1 MILRGIHIEHW
12 RCIANLDLTDLP
24 SGIVVLYGPNR
35 TGKSSVVKALRGC
48 LFDFA
53 HDTSQ
58 AELKAS
64 LPWNGKGPPKLAVE
78 FETGGSLYRITKVF
92 SKKTDGLARLDTWR
106 KGAWEALE
114 SAPKEAAR
122 RVRELLGTDKSDAGM
137 NQLLWVDQGDVTL
150 PEARKLDNTLEQ
162 RLVSVLGMMV
172 TGRDLA
178 FKQALDEHCDTW
190 FTPKGKQ
197 KSASRLS
204 EYENA
209 KDERQEKL
217 EEHQKKLREVEQT
230 ILDMENCLE
239 RLPELEKGV
248 LAAQAELQRLKE
260 ERDQTNQRRQAF
272 HLAQQEFRAA
282 EQAVR
287 LAQER
292 LTIFQEAKKRWQ
304 EAEAEATKSESGLQ
318 SSRAE
323 RDRLDQERQK
333 KTQALE
339 AARAAEEKH
348 QGGQEVITDCRRL
361 LSLSGQRTRLEAALK
376 RALELAEEIRQL
388 EHRIQ
393 EAKGPDSEGL
403 AKLRANRETAARL
416 RVQLQADE
424 LSVRVTLRQQVP
436 FQFQLDGGTSENV
449 SLSPEEPRSW
459 AIRQEGVI
467 DLPNLARIEISR
479 NRQNLDLER
488 AARQLESFARD
499 FRAIVL
505 AFDEQPEDEG
515 CLNRLTNRL
524 VERQSAS
531 TSLEAVRREL
541 TQVAPRGPGT
551 LETDRA
557 KLDSDVRIIHG
568 RRPELSG
575 WQPCEQDVS
584 DRERRHQE
592 RTTALQRTRKEQ
604 EAAEKQAN
612 QAYQNAENLLREREN
627 ISIGQRATA
636 KSSRDALERSGDE
649 TVLQQALQ
657 LAEEALTAA
666 RERVGKSELT
676 AAEQT
681 IEQRYQDAE
690 TALQLREK
698 RLHDLKDEM
707 NRQRGRLE
715 GSEGLHTRVADA
727 ESAVREAEEA
737 LAREQLE
744 ADAHKRLRDLF
755 EDCRDNQVAEVMG
768 PIGAR
773 VLQWSQSIGLNEYR
787 EVRFGERYLP
797 DGIMLDSAGVNRL
810 QALAD
815 ESYGTGE
822 QLSLLVRL
830 ALGGT
835 LARDEPTVAI
845 LDDPLAHADAAKHRR
860 ILEVL
865 RLAAEGSGAW
875 TPAAGPLQILIFTC
889 HPDRFDYLTSAR
901 QIDLASLIVRES

>member
-557 KLDSDVRIIHG
+557 KLDRDVRIIHG

-575 WQPCEQDVS
+575 
-584 DRERRHQE
+584 
-592 RTTALQRTRKEQ
+592 
-604 EAAEKQAN
+604 
-612 QAYQNAENLLREREN
+612 
-627 ISIGQRATA
+627 
-636 KSSRDALERSGDE
+636 
-649 TVLQQALQ
+649 
-657 LAEEALTAA
+657 
-666 RERVGKSELT
+666 
-676 AAEQT
+676 
-681 IEQRYQDAE
+681 
-690 TALQLREK
+690 
-698 RLHDLKDEM
+698 
-707 NRQRGRLE
+707 
-715 GSEGLHTRVADA
+715 
-727 ESAVREAEEA
+727 
-737 LAREQLE
+737 
-744 ADAHKRLRDLF
+744 
-755 EDCRDNQVAEVMG
+755 
-768 PIGAR
+768 
-773 VLQWSQSIGLNEYR
+773 
-787 EVRFGERYLP
+787 
-797 DGIMLDSAGVNRL
+797 
-810 QALAD
+810 
-815 ESYGTGE
+815 
-822 QLSLLVRL
+822 
-830 ALGGT
+830 
-835 LARDEPTVAI
+835 
-845 LDDPLAHADAAKHRR
+845 
-860 ILEVL
+860 
-865 RLAAEGSGAW
+865 
-875 TPAAGPLQILIFTC
+875 
-889 HPDRFDYLTSAR
+889 
-901 QIDLASLIVRES
+901 